1 MPESN
6 NPQVTRRSFLDVLLA
21 AGIVGTG
28 ISAGFPVLRYLKPLP
43 LSGAS
48 GPVRLTDEQVARLS
62 AERFVIVSAGPKR
75 IMVFEDETQ
84 KLRALAAKCTHEGCT
99 VQYSTTES
107 VVWCACHNGRFD
119 LDGRVL
125 SGPPPKPLQEFEVA
139 RNDEGAIILNLES
152 A

>member
-1 MPESN
+1 MSESTN
-6 NPQVTRRSFLDVLLA
+6 HPVSRRSFLDVLLA

-48 GPVRLTDEQVARLS
+48 GPVRLDDAQVGKLEAD
-62 AERFVIVSAGPKR
+62 RFVIVSAGPKR
-75 IMVFEDETQ
+75 IMVFEDEAH

-99 VQYSTTES
+99 VQYSTAES
-107 VVWCACHNGRFD
+107 VVWCACHNARFD
-119 LDGRVL
+119 IDGRVL
-125 SGPPPKPLQEFEVA
+125 SGPPPKPLQEYEVV
-139 RNDEGAIILNLES
+139 RGDDGSIILNLES